1 MAGVDG
7 TTDFAKIKIK
17 LPVYLKIMDQ
27 FPRVDVTVDQDFQRM
42 FNGYY
47 RIRQRSQTFYEA
59 MYSFLENHKYDH
71 DLTYH
76 SVLHALYSATG
87 RIERSF
93 SSKVLATVRPEC
105 PVWDR
110 YVINHL
116 GLKPPAY
123 SVRDMSRVVAIYNQ
137 ICAWY
142 QTDEAKQKVDI
153 FDAHF
158 PGVPITDTKKI
169 DFILWQTR

>member
-1 MAGVDG
+1 MAGMDG
-7 TTDFAKIKIK
+7 ATDFDKIKIK
-17 LPVYLKIMDQ
+17 LSVYLNIMDQ
-27 FPRVDVTVDQDFQRM
+27 FSRVDVTIDQDFQRM

-47 RIRQRSQTFYEA
+47 RIRQRPQIFYKTI
-59 MYSFLENHKYDH
+59 YRFLEDHKHDH

-93 SSKVLATVRPEC
+93 SSKVLATIRPEC

-110 YVINHL
+110 YVISYL

-123 SVRDMSRVVAIYNQ
+123 SVRDTSRVVAIYNQ

-142 QTDEAKQKVDI
+142 QTDEAKQKIDT